1 MIRPPPKSNRTDTL
15 CPFTTIFRAGGTD
28 RQKRTSLKK
37 PKPHGRTNSDR
48 VDMPDGAGRTQVPQS
63 ATIQS
68 SKPPP
73 KERFAWLDLLRG
85 VATVL
90 VLVLHSTLIGELHG
104 ITPAFTLVHNNKLF
118 SPFQIGRASARERMW
133 RYGKVWLVARPLKN
147 K

>member
-1 MIRPPPKSNRTDTL
+1 MVRRPPRSTRTDTL
-15 CPFTTIFRAGGTD
+15 VPYTTLFRSAGGTD

-48 VDMPDGAGRTQVPQS
+48 VDMPDGAGRTPVPQS

-85 VATVL
+85 VATIL
-90 VLVLHSTLIGELHG
+90 VLVLHSTLIGEL
-104 ITPAFTLVHNNKLF
+104 PDRKSV
-118 SPFQIGRASARERMW
+118 
-133 RYGKVWLVARPLKN
+133 V
-147 K
+147 

>member
-1 MIRPPPKSNRTDTL
+1 
-15 CPFTTIFRAGGTD
+15 
-28 RQKRTSLKK
+28 
-37 PKPHGRTNSDR
+37 
-48 VDMPDGAGRTQVPQS
+48 MPDGAGRTPVPQS

-104 ITPAFTLVHNNKLF
+104 LTPDFTLVHINKLF
-118 SPFQIGRASARERMW
+118 SPFRLPLLMFVAGFLQIGRASCRERGGK
-133 RYGKVWLVARPLKN
+133 YGEIAGGGVY
-147 K
+147 

>member
-1 MIRPPPKSNRTDTL
+1 MRISDWSSDVCSSDLAVPG
-15 CPFTTIFRAGGTD
+15 AGGTD

-48 VDMPDGAGRTQVPQS
+48 VDMPDGAGRTPVPQS

-73 KERFAWLDLLRG
+73 KERFARLDLLRG
-85 VATVL
+85 VATIL

-104 ITPAFTLVHNNKLF
+104 ITPDFTLVHINKLLDRK
-118 SPFQIGRASARERMW
+118 STRLNSSH
-133 RYGKVWLVARPLKN
+133 
-147 K
+147 

>member
-1 MIRPPPKSNRTDTL
+1 MRISDWSSDVCSSDLCAGRPPRTGRL
-15 CPFTTIFRAGGTD
+15 AVPGAGGTD

-48 VDMPDGAGRTQVPQS
+48 VDMPDGAGRTPVPQS

-85 VATVL
+85 VATIL
-90 VLVLHSTLIGELHG
+90 VLVLHSKLIGELHG
-104 ITPAFTLVHNNKLF
+104 ITPDFTLVHINK
-118 SPFQIGRASARERMW
+118 IGRASCRER
-133 RYGKVWLVARPLKN
+133 VCHNV
-147 K
+147 